1 MTLASGWASAGHDQ
15 KGIDMSTQTVNVA
28 VDQARSAGPKKGKVK
43 CVVWDLD
50 NTVWDGIL
58 LEGGD
63 VRVRPEAADLIRTLD
78 RRGILNSVASR
89 NDHAAAMA
97 AIERA
102 GLADYFLC
110 PQVSWNPKSDS
121 VATVA
126 STLNIGLDTI
136 AFIDDQEFERDEVGF
151 THPQVLC
158 YDAADVASLADR
170 PEFTPKFI
178 TGESALRREMY
189 ASGFDRDRA
198 EQDFAGTNEEFL
210 ATLGMVMTIA
220 PATVSDLRRVEELT
234 VRTNQLNST
243 GVTYSYD
250 ELEAMLD
257 SPRYRLLVAGLD
269 DRYGSYGKIGLAL
282 VETADTY
289 WTLKLLLM
297 SCRVMSRG
305 IGTVL
310 LHHVMRQAHAA
321 GARLLAEF
329 VPTDRN
335 RVMHVTY
342 RFAGFTEHAEHEGV
356 RILAGPAGEAPEP
369 PSYLCLQ

>member
-1 MTLASGWASAGHDQ
+1 
-15 KGIDMSTQTVNVA
+15 
-28 VDQARSAGPKKGKVK
+28 
-43 CVVWDLD
+43 
-50 NTVWDGIL
+50 
-58 LEGGD
+58 
-63 VRVRPEAADLIRTLD
+63 
-78 RRGILNSVASR
+78 
-89 NDHAAAMA
+89 MA

-121 VATVA
+121 VAAVA

-151 THPQVLC
+151 RHPQVLC

-170 PEFTPKFI
+170 SEFTPKFV
-178 TGESALRREMY
+178 TGESALRRQMY
-189 ASGFDRDRA
+189 TSSFERDRA
-198 EQDFAGTNEEFL
+198 EQDFAGTSEQFL
-210 ATLGMVMTIA
+210 ATLGMVMTIT
-220 PATVSDLRRVEELT
+220 PAAASDLRRAEELT

-243 GVTYSYD
+243 GVTYSYA

-257 SPRYRLLVAGLD
+257 SPRHLLLVAGLD

-282 VETADTY
+282 VETAGTC

-305 IGTVL
+305 VGTVL
-310 LHHVMRQAHAA
+310 LHHVMRQAREA
-321 GARLLAEF
+321 GARLRAEF

-335 RVMHVTY
+335 RVMHITY
-342 RFAGFTEHAEHEGV
+342 RFAGFTEQSEHDGV
-356 RILAGPAGEAPEP
+356 IILAGPDGEVPEP
-369 PSYLCLQ
+369 PAYLRFR

>member
-1 MTLASGWASAGHDQ
+1 
-15 KGIDMSTQTVNVA
+15 MSTQTDNVA
-28 VDQARSAGPKKGKVK
+28 VGQARPAGPKKGQVK

-63 VRVRPEAADLIRTLD
+63 VQVRPAAADLIKTLYE
-78 RRGILNSVASR
+78 RGILNSVASR
-89 NDHAAAMA
+89 NDHDAAMA

-121 VATVA
+121 VAAVA
-126 STLNIGLDTI
+126 STLNIGLDAI

-151 THPQVLC
+151 RHPQVLC

-178 TGESALRREMY
+178 TGESASRHQMY

-198 EQDFAGTNEEFL
+198 EKEFVGTNDEFL

-220 PATVSDLRRVEELT
+220 PATVGDLRRAEELT
-234 VRTNQLNST
+234 IRTNQLNST
-243 GVTYSYD
+243 GVTYSYA
-250 ELEAMLD
+250 ELEAMLS
-257 SPRYRLLVAGLD
+257 SPRHLLLVATLD

-282 VETADTY
+282 VETSDTE

-305 IGTVL
+305 VGTVL

-321 GARLLAEF
+321 GARLFAEF

-335 RVMHVTY
+335 RVMHITY
-342 RFAGFTEHAEHEGV
+342 RFAGFAEDSERDGV
-356 RILAGPAGEAPEP
+356 VTLAGPTGEVPAP
-369 PSYLCLQ
+369 PSYLRLQ

>member
-1 MTLASGWASAGHDQ
+1 MTLASGSASAAHDQ
-15 KGIDMSTQTVNVA
+15 KGTDMSTQTVNVA
-28 VDQARSAGPKKGKVK
+28 VAKAQPTGLKKGKVK

-58 LEGGD
+58 LEGGN
-63 VRVRPEAADLIRTLD
+63 VRIRPEAADLIRTLD
-78 RRGILNSVASR
+78 QRGILNSVASR

-121 VATVA
+121 VAAVA

-151 THPQVLC
+151 SHPQVLC

-170 PEFTPKFI
+170 PEFTPKFV
-178 TGESALRREMY
+178 TGESASRREMY
-189 ASGFDRDRA
+189 ASGFERDRA

-210 ATLGMVMTIA
+210 ATLGMAMTIA
-220 PATVSDLRRVEELT
+220 PATVADLRRAEELT

-243 GVTYSYD
+243 GVTYSYA

-257 SPRYRLLVAGLD
+257 SPRHLLLVAGLD

-305 IGTVL
+305 VGTVL
-310 LHHVMRQAHAA
+310 LHHVMRQANAA

-342 RFAGFTEHAEHEGV
+342 RFAGFTEHSEHDGV
-356 RILAGPAGEAPEP
+356 LLLAGPPGAAPKP
-369 PSYLCLQ
+369 PSYLRLQ

>member
-1 MTLASGWASAGHDQ
+1 
-15 KGIDMSTQTVNVA
+15 MSTQAADVA
-28 VDQARSAGPKKGKVK
+28 VGRARPAGPKKGPGPKKGQVK

-50 NTVWDGIL
+50 NTIWDGIL

-63 VRVRPEAADLIRTLD
+63 VRVRPEAADLIRTLHQ
-78 RRGILNSVASR
+78 RGILNSVASR
-89 NDHAAAMA
+89 NDHDAAMA
-97 AIERA
+97 ALERA

-121 VATVA
+121 VAAVA

-136 AFIDDQEFERDEVGF
+136 AFIDDQEFERDEVCF
-151 THPQVLC
+151 RHPQVLC

-170 PEFTPKFI
+170 PEFTPKFV
-178 TGESALRREMY
+178 TEESAMRRELY
-189 ASGFDRDRA
+189 ASGFERDRA
-198 EQDFAGTNEEFL
+198 EKDFAGTNEEFL

-220 PATVSDLRRVEELT
+220 PATVADLRRAEELT

-243 GVTYSYD
+243 GVTYSYA
-250 ELEAMLD
+250 ELESMLT
-257 SPRYRLLVAGLD
+257 SPRHLLLVADLD

-282 VETADTY
+282 VETSDTC

-305 IGTVL
+305 VGTVL
-310 LHHVMRQAHAA
+310 LHHVMRQANAA

-335 RVMHVTY
+335 RVMHITY
-342 RFAGFTEHAEHEGV
+342 RFAGFTEQSEHNGV
-356 RILAGPAGEAPEP
+356 LVLAGPAGEVPEP
-369 PSYLCLQ
+369 PAYLRLQ